1 MQHKASSL
9 TTALSSAGEN
19 RTVALRRPTNA
30 ELRPREYLTDDEV
43 TRLLE
48 AARRR
53 PGRYGFRDA
62 TMILVTYLHGLRVSE
77 LCALRWDQLDLG
89 RGEVHV
95 TRRKGGKPAVH
106 TLRGSELRA
115 LRRLQREQKPASPFL
130 FTTERLA
137 PMSPDGF
144 RKLLAR
150 IGQAAELPFPVH
162 PHMLRHACGY
172 ELQKQNLPTRVIQA
186 WLGHADIRHTVR
198 YTELSSVP
206 FREVWRGKD

>member
-1 MQHKASSL
+1 MQRKAPSL
-9 TTALSSAGEN
+9 APLPSPAGEN
-19 RTVALRRPTNA
+19 RTVLLRRPTNA
-30 ELRPREYLTDDEV
+30 ALRPREYLTDGEV

-48 AARRR
+48 AARQR

-77 LCALRWDQLDLG
+77 LCALRWDQLEFA
-89 RGEVHV
+89 RGELHV
-95 TRRKGGKPAVH
+95 ARRKGGRPSVH
-106 TLRGSELRA
+106 SLRGSELRA
-115 LRRLQREQKPASPFL
+115 LRRLQREQTPASPFV
-130 FTTERLA
+130 FTSERLA

-150 IGQAAELPFPVH
+150 VGQAAGLPFPVH

-198 YTELSSVP
+198 YTELSAVP
-206 FREVWRGKD
+206 FKEVWRDKD

>member
-1 MQHKASSL
+1 MPRKASSP
-9 TTALSSAGEN
+9 APVSSPPGKN
-19 RTVALRRPTNA
+19 RTVVLRRPANA

-48 AARRR
+48 TARQR

-77 LCALRWDQLDLG
+77 VCALRWDQLEFG
-89 RGEVHV
+89 RGELHV
-95 TRRKGGKPAVH
+95 SRRQKGNPSGH
-106 TLRGSELRA
+106 SLRRSELRA
-115 LRRLQREQKPASPFL
+115 LRRLQREQKPASPFV

-144 RKLLAR
+144 RKLLTR
-150 IGQAAELPFPVH
+150 IGQAAKLPFPVH

-206 FREVWRGKD
+206 FKDVWHGKD

>member
-1 MQHKASSL
+1 MHRKAFSPA
-9 TTALSSAGEN
+9 TVAAPAGKN
-19 RTVALRRPTNA
+19 RTVPLRRPTNA

-48 AARRR
+48 AARQRL
-53 PGRYGFRDA
+53 GRYGFRDA
-62 TMILVTYLHGLRVSE
+62 TMILVTYLHGLRASE
-77 LCALRWDQLDLG
+77 VCALRWDQVAFNHAEL
-89 RGEVHV
+89 HV
-95 TRRKGGKPAVH
+95 ARRKNGKPSVH

-115 LRRLQREQKPASPFL
+115 LRRLQREQTPASPFV

-144 RKLLAR
+144 RKLVAR
-150 IGQAAELPFPVH
+150 VGEAARLPFPVH

-206 FREVWRGKD
+206 FKEVWRGKD

>member
-1 MQHKASSL
+1 MPRKTFPPAPIS
-9 TTALSSAGEN
+9 APAGES
-19 RTVALRRPTNA
+19 RTVPLRRPPNA
-30 ELRPREYLTDDEV
+30 ALRPCEYLTADEM

-48 AARRR
+48 AARQRE
-53 PGRYGFRDA
+53 GRYGFRDA
-62 TMILVTYLHGLRVSE
+62 TLILVTYLHGLRAAEV
-77 LCALRWDQLDLG
+77 CALRWDQVQFSRAEL
-89 RGEVHV
+89 HV
-95 TRRKGGKPAVH
+95 ARRKNGKPSVH

-115 LRRLQREQKPASPFL
+115 LRRLQREQTPPSPFV

-137 PMSPDGF
+137 PIGPDGF

-150 IGQAAELPFPVH
+150 VGEAARLPFPVH

-172 ELQKQNLPTRVIQA
+172 ELQKTNLPTRVIQA

-206 FREVWRGKD
+206 FKEVWRGKD

>member
-1 MQHKASSL
+1 MQRKASS
-9 TTALSSAGEN
+9 SAPAVTPTGEN
-19 RTVALRRPTNA
+19 RTVTLRRPTNA

-48 AARRR
+48 AARQR

-77 LCALRWDQLDLG
+77 VCALRWDQLEFG
-89 RGEVHV
+89 RGELHV
-95 TRRKGGKPAVH
+95 SRRKGGKPSVH
-106 TLRGSELRA
+106 SLRGSELRA
-115 LRRLQREQKPASPFL
+115 LRRLQREQRPTSPFV

-150 IGQAAELPFPVH
+150 IGQEARLPFPVH

-206 FREVWRGKD
+206 FKDVWRGKD